1 MKKVLLIA
9 GGGTLGT
16 YTARELLEAGHSV
29 DIICLEDKVSYH
41 QNQKFFKGEADVDF
55 LENFLEGKYY
65 DGIVNF
71 IHYTKLEYYKPVHP
85 ILTAHTDHLIF
96 LSSYRVYADEQHPIT
111 ESAPRLLD
119 LIDDEVYQKEESY
132 SLPKARC
139 EDFLRNETD
148 NSKWTIVRPV
158 ISFSANRFDLVMGGN
173 IMWCVSHDQPLYLP
187 KSCKNLTAGLDW
199 AGNSGKL
206 IANLLFKDEARG
218 EAFTISSAQ
227 NLTWGEVA
235 DIYKELIQLK
245 VEWVELDEYFD
256 KYPALKY
263 ENSHQGHWQFIY
275 DRAYDRTIDNR
286 KVLEA
291 TGLKKEDFLPIREGL
306 RNELMIYQERLQH
319 K

>member
-1 MKKVLLIA
+1 MKNVLLIA

-16 YTARELLEAGHSV
+16 HTARELLEAGHHV
-29 DIICLEDKVSYH
+29 DVICLEDKVSCH
-41 QNQKFFKGEADVDF
+41 PNQKFYKGNADVPF
-55 LENFLEGKYY
+55 LEKFLDGKYY

-71 IHYTKLEYYKPVHP
+71 IHYTKLENYKPVHP
-85 ILTAHTDHLIF
+85 VLVAHTDHLIF
-96 LSSYRVYADEQHPIT
+96 LSSYRIYADGQHPVT

-119 LIDDEVYQKEESY
+119 VIKDEVYQAEESY

-158 ISFSANRFDLVMGGN
+158 ISFSANRFDLVMGGSV
-173 IMWCVSHDQPLYLP
+173 IDCAMRQVPLYLP
-187 KSCKNLTAGLDW
+187 KICKDLTAGFDW

-218 EAFTISSAQ
+218 EAFTVSSAQ
-227 NLTWGEVA
+227 NLKWGEVA
-235 DIYKELIQLK
+235 KIYEQLIQLK

-256 KYPALKY
+256 KYPGLKY
-263 ENSHQGHWQFIY
+263 ENSHQGYWQFMY
-275 DRAYDRTIDNR
+275 DRAYDRDIDNSKIL
-286 KVLEA
+286 KV
-291 TGLKKEDFLPIREGL
+291 TGLKKEDFLPICEGL
-306 RNELMIYQERLQH
+306 RYELAVWQERCQH